1 MGGHVAPAPPLCR
14 VGKANTLFG
23 ILTGDDLEIAAWH
36 VEGVQQDTMAEWLNV
51 SRRSIQ
57 RRIAAIRKTLALYGL
72 VLPDPPAVATDSRHV
87 RNHDP
92 SGYTLN

>member
-1 MGGHVAPAPPLCR
+1 MIPAPPLYR

-23 ILTGDDLEIAAWH
+23 ILTGDDLEIAVWH
-36 VEGVQQDTMAEWLNV
+36 VEGIKQETMAEWLGV
-51 SRRSIQ
+51 SLPTVK
-57 RRIAAIRKTLALYGL
+57 RRIAAIRSTLAKYGL
-72 VLPDPPAVATDSRHV
+72 SLPESPTDDTDSRHV